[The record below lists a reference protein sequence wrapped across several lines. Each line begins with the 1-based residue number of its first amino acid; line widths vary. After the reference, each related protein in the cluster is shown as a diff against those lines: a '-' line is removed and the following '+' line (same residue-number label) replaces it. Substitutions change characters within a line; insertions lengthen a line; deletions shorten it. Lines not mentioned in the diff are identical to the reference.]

1 MNSAQL
7 VALVVAGSLLGVA
20 ASAAEYCVS
29 TPAELETALEE
40 AAALDAAPDVE
51 IKLVVGKYDGSFTY
65 VALTSSDPTPALA
78 LSGGWAAGCSARS
91 NEPSVIAGD
100 LILTGPDYST
110 YPTSVRSVTV
120 NGTLA
125 IRSNGHFELLD
136 STVGGDLSAP
146 CCIQDVTI
154 ERNTV
159 LGSEVTIATSGVT
172 GGTNTSVIRD
182 NVFSGDLYSF
192 FLDAL
197 NYTGSLTFRGNTV
210 HFARSTF
217 SSFGFLIQHEI
228 VAEFRRNLLTGPGN
242 PGFAT
247 LNFDG
252 DDDFIAGPL
261 LVEDNW
267 IGLDP
272 ANVTATPSDVLDR
285 NGNVVAIFPLPY
297 VSAEPPFDLHL
308 AEGSP
313 LIDYS
318 FPTRDDAGDHDL
330 DGYPRVMNGMVD
342 VGAYEA
348 FADLIFWNAFDP
360 TPQSAEEHHAER

>member
-1 MNSAQL
+1 MNNAQL
-7 VALVVAGSLLGVA
+7 IALVVAGSLLGAA

-40 AAALDAAPDVE
+40 AAALDAEPDAE
-51 IKLVVGKYDGSFTY
+51 IKLVVGKYEGSFTY
-65 VALTSSDPTPALA
+65 VALASFDPTPALA

-91 NEPSVIAGD
+91 NESSVIAGD
-100 LILTGPDYST
+100 LILTGPDSAT
-110 YPTSVRSVTV
+110 YPTSVRSMTV
-120 NGTLA
+120 DGTLA

-154 ERNTV
+154 ERNSV
-159 LGSEVTIATSGVT
+159 LGSEVTIATSSVT
-172 GGTNTSVIRD
+172 GGTNTSVIRN
-182 NVFSGDLYSF
+182 NVFSGDLESF

-197 NYTGSLTFRGNTV
+197 NYTGSITFRGNTI
-210 HFARSTF
+210 HFTQSTLF
-217 SSFGFLIQHEI
+217 WSFDFLIQHEI

-261 LVEDNW
+261 SIEDNW
-267 IGLDP
+267 IDLDP
-272 ANVTATPSDVLDR
+272 ANVTSTPSDALDR
-285 NGNVVAIFPLPY
+285 NGNVIEPFALPY
-297 VSAEPPFDLHL
+297 VSAEPPFDFHL
-308 AEGSP
+308 ADESP

-318 FPTRDDAGDHDL
+318 LPTSDDAGDHDL

-342 VGAYEA
+342 VGAYET
-348 FADLIFWNAFDP
+348 FVDSIFENGFDETRLP
-360 TPQSAEEHHAER
+360 